1 MVKAERRQKVNLT
14 IDAQLWALCREKGRK
29 YDLNWSQIAEE
40 AFLNVL
46 LQLQEVEKIV
56 QSTSPNLEPSVVK
69 SKLRNYI
76 NRLYLQ
82 LGQELNKQLEAKM
95 PD

>member
-14 IDAQLWALCREKGRK
+14 IDAQLWALCRQKGRK

-56 QSTSPNLEPSVVK
+56 QSTTPNLEPSVVK

-76 NRLYLQ
+76 NRLHLQ
-82 LGQELNKQLEAKM
+82 LGQELNEQLEAKM